1 MQSLE
6 HFKRGL
12 SPERIAEERGLKV
25 DTIEAHLASFIPT
38 GQVNLTDLVT
48 ADELQAVRRYLAQ
61 HTLTEGYRL
70 TDIMSEVQCPAL
82 TFNHLRLILQ
92 YD

>member
-1 MQSLE
+1 M
-6 HFKRGL
+6 
-12 SPERIAEERGLKV
+12 
-25 DTIEAHLASFIPT
+25 
-38 GQVNLTDLVT
+38 NLTDLVT

-82 TFNHLRLILQ
+82 TFNHLRLILE